1 MTTFQEFIARHP
13 DLTPFARTVFAQID
27 KQAEK
32 AGAQLAAIGDIARL
46 LAADHSLSLS
56 LRHTN
61 QIMADALER
70 DPSGRL
76 AAIPSL
82 RHGRNGREGWEIL
95 GSGGGQICTASI
107 SIISSNPHRSQRS
120 EP

>member
-13 DLTPFARTVFAQID
+13 DLTPFARVTFKLINE
-27 KQAEK
+27 QAEK
-32 AGAQLAAIGDIARL
+32 AGAQLAVIGDIARL
-46 LAADHSLSLS
+46 LAADQSLSLS

-82 RHGRNGREGWEIL
+82 RAWAERPGGMGNTWINWWSNLYREYLDHLKQPVVE
-95 GSGGGQICTASI
+95 AA
-107 SIISSNPHRSQRS
+107 
-120 EP
+120 E